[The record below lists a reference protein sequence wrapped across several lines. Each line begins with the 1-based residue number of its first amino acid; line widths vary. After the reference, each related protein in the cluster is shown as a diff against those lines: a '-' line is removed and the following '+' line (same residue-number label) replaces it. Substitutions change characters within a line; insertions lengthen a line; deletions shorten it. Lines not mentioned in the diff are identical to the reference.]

1 MPRCPWQKHLS
12 DASEEVAKT
21 ERLNLYTQGKT
32 KSSSP
37 SSPTTPPQTAAQ
49 SEHTAA
55 AMQTEEEARA
65 KLKDIAGIYAAILV
79 KYTNYANT
87 QQERQF
93 FETLYDF
100 SARVLFTINDR
111 KRWHA
116 IENELGRV
124 FRSDHFNLSVRK
136 NEQQATKPLRCK
148 ELYELKQKEDPLA
161 PKKSEWKPKVS
172 IHTAMSMRSPVIASI
187 FPTAKE
193 AMERAAELQAT
204 LSADASPTAVRSGG
218 AAPPAGG
225 SGAPRGAAGSA
236 GRELPSG
243 GGEALPARSRA
254 EEARAAALDSEEA
267 IDAEIRQT
275 SDAFNELVG

>member
-116 IENELGRV
+116 IENELGRI
-124 FRSDHFNLSVRK
+124 FRSEHFNLSMRK
-136 NEQQATKPLRCK
+136 NEQHAAKPMRCK
-148 ELYELKQKEDPLA
+148 ELYELKQQADPLA
-161 PKKSEWKPKVS
+161 RPAKEAPTRRSS
-172 IHTAMSMRSPVIASI
+172 IHAAMHLRSPVISTI
-187 FPTAKE
+187 FPTPKE
-193 AMERAAELQAT
+193 MMIRA
-204 LSADASPTAVRSGG
+204 
-218 AAPPAGG
+218 
-225 SGAPRGAAGSA
+225 
-236 GRELPSG
+236 
-243 GGEALPARSRA
+243 A
-254 EEARAAALDSEEA
+254 EEARAGSMHSEPARASAADKGGAALPTGARFGNSVREAAREPAQPQSGQHTQRSAREEPLTSEEA
-267 IDAEIRQT
+267 IDAEIAQAT
-275 SDAFNELVG
+275 DAFNSLVGS